1 MNVRNEKGDTP
12 IDYIGFIMIIKE
24 WWGWLYAKKFNNREE
39 MNKFVGRSKLPKPI
53 QEVGNLYLLM
63 KLSLLPNNFPQ
74 IELQVQMISLMNSIK
89 HLGKK

>member
-1 MNVRNEKGDTP
+1 
-12 IDYIGFIMIIKE
+12 
-24 WWGWLYAKKFNNREE
+24 